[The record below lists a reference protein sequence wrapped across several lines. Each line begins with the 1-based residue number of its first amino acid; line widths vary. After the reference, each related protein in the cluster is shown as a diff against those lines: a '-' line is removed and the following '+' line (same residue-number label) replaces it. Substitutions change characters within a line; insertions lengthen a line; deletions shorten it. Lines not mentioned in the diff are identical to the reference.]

1 MSGSDQ
7 SGFGKFVP
15 GFEFMQNLARQATG
29 GLTQGVSQLPQL
41 GSWVAPTFN
50 VEDLDKRIQEL
61 KAVHFWLDQ
70 NTRALSATIQ
80 ALEVQ
85 KMTLSTL
92 QGMNLSMGD
101 VANALKVKATD
112 AMAGFAS
119 MASAPPPV
127 SAPAAAPTPFAG
139 LEIPPRRGTPVAD
152 VPAAP
157 PAAAA
162 AEPTETGSSS
172 PDQVPAAG
180 VVDPMQWWGALTQ
193 QFQSIAANALKDAG
207 GQAALDAGQQ
217 MATAFTQEA
226 LKTASGVVA
235 QTTAMAR
242 PAKKATPAKPAAGA
256 KATAQ
261 PKAAARPKAPKSATQ
276 PPAKAARKPASP
288 ARPR

>member
-1 MSGSDQ
+1 
-7 SGFGKFVP
+7 
-15 GFEFMQNLARQATG
+15 
-29 GLTQGVSQLPQL
+29 L

-119 MASAPPPV
+119 MAAAPPPPPV

-139 LEIPPRRGTPVAD
+139 LEIPPRRGAPVAD

-172 PDQVPAAG
+172 PAQAPAAG

-226 LKTASGVVA
+226 LKTASDVVA
-235 QTTAMAR
+235 QTVAMAQ
-242 PAKKATPAKPAAGA
+242 PASQPTPAPAAARA

-261 PKAAARPKAPKSATQ
+261 PKATAKSKAPTPPVRAATRRSAAAPAAKAPKPAAK
-276 PPAKAARKPASP
+276 PPAKAARKAAAPTRS
-288 ARPR
+288 R

>member
-1 MSGSDQ
+1 
-7 SGFGKFVP
+7 
-15 GFEFMQNLARQATG
+15 
-29 GLTQGVSQLPQL
+29 
-41 GSWVAPTFN
+41 
-50 VEDLDKRIQEL
+50 
-61 KAVHFWLDQ
+61 
-70 NTRALSATIQ
+70 
-80 ALEVQ
+80 
-85 KMTLSTL
+85 
-92 QGMNLSMGD
+92 
-101 VANALKVKATD
+101 
-112 AMAGFAS
+112 
-119 MASAPPPV
+119 
-127 SAPAAAPTPFAG
+127 
-139 LEIPPRRGTPVAD
+139 
-152 VPAAP
+152 
-157 PAAAA
+157 
-162 AEPTETGSSS
+162 
-172 PDQVPAAG
+172 
-180 VVDPMQWWGALTQ
+180 MQWWGALTQ